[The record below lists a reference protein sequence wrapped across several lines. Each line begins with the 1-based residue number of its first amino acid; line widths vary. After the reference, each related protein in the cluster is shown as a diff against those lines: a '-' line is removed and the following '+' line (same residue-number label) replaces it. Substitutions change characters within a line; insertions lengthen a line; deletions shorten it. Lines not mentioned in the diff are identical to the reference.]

1 MTHNLYST
9 MICNRC
15 GIYNRHEMDIL
26 LNAIKDAPKNP
37 TARIEYAWNA
47 AVEMFSST
55 INSYVANA
63 SVYIAKTAKDMAN
76 DEKFVSYCRKHK
88 VTSKAAQRL
97 FAYIVLFYG
106 DGCDYS
112 DAVLDM
118 TDTEIDKLCE
128 DPSVYHFVKNIFKH
142 SAPNWVCREFI
153 RVLLSHLPKEKRTK
167 DSLAYIVRYGI
178 IH

>member
-26 LNAIKDAPKNP
+26 LNALKDAPTNP
-37 TARIEYAWNA
+37 TARIEYAWNV
-47 AVEMFSST
+47 AVDMFSST
-55 INSYVANA
+55 INSHIANA
-63 SVYIAKTAKDMAN
+63 SIFTKKAAKDMVT
-76 DEKFVSYCRKHK
+76 DKQFISYCVDHK
-88 VTSKAAQRL
+88 VTSKAAQQL

-118 TDTEIDKLCE
+118 TDTELDKLCE
-128 DPSVYHFVKNIFKH
+128 DPSVYHFVKNIFKR